1 MRRKLLVTVT
11 ALSLAVRLGSPLGAA
26 PPDEQQLSTIASYL
40 ESNDVE
46 GLRGYVKVHPGLTEG
61 NSPLAGLL
69 RRFMVE
75 SLAAGSFFRFQPNL
89 SDAVTNMQ
97 NSSSGSPASAY

>member
-11 ALSLAVRLGSPLGAA
+11 ALSLAVRLGSELHAA
-26 PPDEQQLSTIASYL
+26 PPDEQQLSTIARYL

-46 GLRGYVKVHPGLTEG
+46 GLRSYVKVNPDLAEG
-61 NSPLAGLL
+61 NTPLAELL